1 LTAGRTHLDDRSAVL
16 SQHRSAVDTASTGA
30 EIFVE
35 GRVQGVGFRDYAR
48 RRASRLGLGGYVSNL
63 RDGRVRLRV
72 EGPRDS
78 IETLLQDLQ
87 KGPPLA
93 RVERVSTRWMPATR
107 RFTDFTIRESAF
119 EA

>member
-1 LTAGRTHLDDRSAVL
+1 METS
-16 SQHRSAVDTASTGA
+16 STGA
-30 EIFVE
+30 EILVE
-35 GRVQGVGFRDYAR
+35 GRVQGVGFRDFAR

-78 IETLLQDLQ
+78 IEMLLRDLE

-93 RVERVSTRWMPATR
+93 RVERVNTRWMPATR
-107 RFTDFTIRESAF
+107 RFSDFTIREKAF
-119 EA
+119 DE